1 MKVVNSILKIMDK
14 LAKFIIITLMAS
26 MSVVAFTAVFFRFIL
41 NNPLSWSE
49 EAARY
54 MMAWVTFMG
63 AGLAMGQK
71 RHIGVT
77 LIVSRLSKRVR
88 LAINTFAELIIAIFM
103 VILIWQGIKLVWDL
117 RTQVSPAMH
126 FPMIIPYLCIPI
138 GCFYILLHTIRLLL
152 ERTSDTLST
161 ADAELTEN
169 TFKGG
174 TKP

>member
-1 MKVVNSILKIMDK
+1 MKVITPILKTLDK
-14 LAKFIIITLMAS
+14 IAKVIIITLMAS
-26 MSVVAFTAVFFRFIL
+26 MSIIAFTAVFFRFVL

-77 LIVSRLSKRVR
+77 ILVSRLSRRIR
-88 LAINTFAELIIAIFM
+88 LAVNTFAEVIIACFM
-103 VILIWQGIKLVWDL
+103 AILIWQGLKLVWEL

-126 FPMIIPYLCIPI
+126 FPMIIPYLCIPV
-138 GCFYILLHTIRLLL
+138 GCFYILLHAIRLLF

-169 TFKGG
+169 IYEGG
-174 TKP
+174 TKK